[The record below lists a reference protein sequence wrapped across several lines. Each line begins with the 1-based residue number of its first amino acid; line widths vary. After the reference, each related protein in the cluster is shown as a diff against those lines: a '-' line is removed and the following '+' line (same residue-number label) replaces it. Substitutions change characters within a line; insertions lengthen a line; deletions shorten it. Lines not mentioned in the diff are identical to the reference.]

1 MIKLFI
7 EFRMSSR
14 LFVFFF
20 LHSTDRMN
28 RQKKGVIGFTAFYWV
43 LLCFTGFHWVSLGFE
58 LSINKFY
65 WVLLGFVGFTYFY
78 WVLLGFT

>member
-20 LHSTDRMN
+20 FIPPTEWIVK
-28 RQKKGVIGFTAFYWV
+28 KKGVIGFTAFYWV
-43 LLCFTGFHWVSLGFE
+43 LLGFTGFHWVLNY
-58 LSINKFY
+58 L
-65 WVLLGFVGFTYFY
+65 
-78 WVLLGFT
+78 